1 MIMTT
6 PNRLETHWEEIK
18 PLLRQKW
25 DRLTESDLDFIDCE
39 FDRLVQVV
47 KQRYD
52 EPVQTVKEAHIRQAV
67 LEMLNQLESK
77 SPPPQ

>member
-1 MIMTT
+1 MTT

-18 PLLRQKW
+18 PLLLQKW
-25 DRLTESDLDFIDCE
+25 DRLNESDLNFIDAE

-67 LEMLNQLESK
+67 LDMISELESK

>member
-1 MIMTT
+1 MTT

-18 PLLRQKW
+18 PLLLKKW
-25 DRLTESDLDFIDCE
+25 DRLTESDLNDIDCE

-52 EPVQTVKEAHIRQAV
+52 EPVQTVKEAHIRQTV
-67 LEMLNQLESK
+67 LDMLQQIEETSG
-77 SPPPQ
+77 